1 MPSARLADLHLA
13 PALLRAVEKKARRQG
28 KTAGEYV
35 RALIE
40 RDVLADKSFDE
51 ILAPV
56 RADFRKSGVTPLEL
70 DRIVEHA
77 RSAARPLSKRPSKRR
92 SR

>member
-1 MPSARLADLHLA
+1 MAPAPLADLALT
-13 PALLRAVEKKARRQG
+13 PALLRAIERKARRQG
-28 KTAGEYV
+28 KTAREYV

-56 RADFRKSGVTPLEL
+56 RQDFRKSGISEVDL
-70 DRIVEHA
+70 DALVERA
-77 RSAARPLSKRPSKRR
+77 RTATRPRPKRR
-92 SR
+92 RA